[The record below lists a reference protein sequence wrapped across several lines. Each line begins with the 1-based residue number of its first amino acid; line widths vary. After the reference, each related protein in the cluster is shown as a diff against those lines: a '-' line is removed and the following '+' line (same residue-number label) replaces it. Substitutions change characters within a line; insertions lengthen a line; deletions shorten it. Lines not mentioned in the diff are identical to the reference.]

1 MTASERQSLLVENY
15 GLIDDPRERF
25 QLIVE
30 TGAGGAP
37 SITDAE
43 RIETNLVPG
52 CVSKVWLALRP
63 RSDGTVDV
71 LVESESPALAGIA
84 ALFCRVYSGSPPAEI
99 LATEPDFI
107 ERLGI
112 DRHLTP
118 TRARGLRR
126 LREMLVERV
135 KVLADAAAR

>member
-1 MTASERQSLLVENY
+1 MTAPARQDLLVESY
-15 GLIDDPRERF
+15 GMIDDPRERF

-30 TGAGGAP
+30 TAAAGTP
-37 SITDAE
+37 PLSEAE
-43 RIETNLVPG
+43 RTEKNLVPG

-63 RSDGTVDV
+63 QSDGTVDV
-71 LVESESPALAGIA
+71 VIESESPALAGIA

-99 LATEPDFI
+99 LTTEPDFI

-135 KVLADAAAR
+135 KLLAESGAR

>member
-1 MTASERQSLLVENY
+1 MSASARQDLLVEEY

-25 QLIVE
+25 QIIVE
-30 TGAGGAP
+30 TAGGGSTP
-37 SITDAE
+37 LPESE
-43 RIETNLVPG
+43 RTEQNLVPG

-63 RSDGTVDV
+63 QGDGTVEV
-71 LVESESPALAGIA
+71 LIESESPALAGIA
-84 ALFCRVYSGSPPAEI
+84 ALFCRVYSGSNPTEI
-99 LATEPDFI
+99 LATEPNFI

-112 DRHLTP
+112 DRFLTP

-135 KVLADAAAR
+135 SELAEAG

>member
-1 MTASERQSLLVENY
+1 MTASGRQDLLVEDY
-15 GLIDDPRERF
+15 GMIEDPRERF

-30 TGAGGAP
+30 TAAACAP
-37 SITDAE
+37 SLTEAE
-43 RIETNLVPG
+43 RTEANLVPG

-63 RSDGTVDV
+63 QSDGTLEV
-71 LVESESPALAGIA
+71 LIESESPALAGIA

-99 LATEPDFI
+99 LTTEPDFI

-118 TRARGLRR
+118 TRTRGLRR

-135 KVLADAAAR
+135 TLLAEAGAQ

>member
-1 MTASERQSLLVENY
+1 MSASARQDLLVEEY

-25 QLIVE
+25 QIIVE
-30 TGAGGAP
+30 TAGGGATP
-37 SITDAE
+37 LLESE
-43 RIETNLVPG
+43 RTEQNLVPG

-63 RSDGTVDV
+63 QGDGTVEV
-71 LVESESPALAGIA
+71 LIESESPALAGIA
-84 ALFCRVYSGSPPAEI
+84 ALFCRIYSEASPAEI
-99 LATEPDFI
+99 LATAPDFI

-112 DRHLTP
+112 DRFLTP

-135 KVLADAAAR
+135 SELAEAG

>member
-1 MTASERQSLLVENY
+1 MSASARQDLLVEEY

-25 QLIVE
+25 QIIVE
-30 TGAGGAP
+30 TAGGGSAP
-37 SITDAE
+37 LPESE
-43 RIETNLVPG
+43 RTEQNLVPG

-63 RSDGTVDV
+63 QGGGTVEV
-71 LVESESPALAGIA
+71 LIESESPALAGIA
-84 ALFCRVYSGSPPAEI
+84 ALFCRVYSGSNPTEI
-99 LATEPDFI
+99 LATEPNFI

-112 DRHLTP
+112 DRFLTP

-135 KVLADAAAR
+135 SELAEAG

>member
-1 MTASERQSLLVENY
+1 MSASARQDLLVEEY

-25 QLIVE
+25 QIIVE
-30 TGAGGAP
+30 TAGGGSTP
-37 SITDAE
+37 LPESE
-43 RIETNLVPG
+43 RTEQNLVPG

-63 RSDGTVDV
+63 QGGGTVEV
-71 LVESESPALAGIA
+71 LIESESPALAGIA
-84 ALFCRVYSGSPPAEI
+84 ALFCRVYSGSNPAEI
-99 LATEPDFI
+99 LATEPNFI

-112 DRHLTP
+112 DRFLTP

-135 KVLADAAAR
+135 SELAEAG

>member
-1 MTASERQSLLVENY
+1 MTASERQSLLIEDY

-30 TGAGGAP
+30 TAATGALALA
-37 SITDAE
+37 DAD
-43 RIETNLVPG
+43 RIEANLVPG

-71 LVESESPALAGIA
+71 LVASESPALPGIA

-126 LREMLVERV
+126 LREMLFERV

>member
-1 MTASERQSLLVENY
+1 MTASGRQDLLVEDY
-15 GLIDDPRERF
+15 RLIDDPRERF

-30 TGAGGAP
+30 TAAAGAP
-37 SITDAE
+37 SLAEAE
-43 RIETNLVPG
+43 RTEANLVPG

-63 RSDGTVDV
+63 QADGTVDV
-71 LVESESPALAGIA
+71 LIESESPALAGIA

-126 LREMLVERV
+126 LREMLFERV
-135 KVLADAAAR
+135 KGLAEAAAR

>member
-1 MTASERQSLLVENY
+1 MSASARQDLLVEEY

-25 QLIVE
+25 QIIVE
-30 TGAGGAP
+30 TAGGGSTP
-37 SITDAE
+37 LLESE
-43 RIETNLVPG
+43 RTKQNLVPG

-63 RSDGTVDV
+63 QGGGTVEV
-71 LVESESPALAGIA
+71 LIESESPALAGIA
-84 ALFCRVYSGSPPAEI
+84 ALFCRVYSGSNPTEI
-99 LATEPDFI
+99 LATEPNFI

-112 DRHLTP
+112 DRFLTP

-135 KVLADAAAR
+135 SELAEAG